1 MNTLNVEPSER
12 QFALFN
18 LNIRAD
24 SKLNSNLKVLTTLLL
39 AYFTL
44 SPEQVNA
51 GDTVESIVVTATRK
65 AESILSVPIAIDTL
79 SAGKIESFDI
89 DTTNDLSSFFP
100 GVEIRAVSSSEQA
113 KAWIRGS
120 GSIDFASKG
129 YIYCGSKSNEKQ
141 VTT

>member
-79 SAGKIESFDI
+79 SAG
-89 DTTNDLSSFFP
+89 
-100 GVEIRAVSSSEQA
+100 
-113 KAWIRGS
+113 
-120 GSIDFASKG
+120 
-129 YIYCGSKSNEKQ
+129 IY
-141 VTT
+141 